1 MEERI
6 LYYLEDL
13 DTRRALGQ
21 SPRKLKPPPGFV
33 LPKRVSYFYFY
44 KTQKLMKVCPFR
56 HTEVMSPLE
65 LSAASNNFFVFNLEC
80 QEVTYEYYD
89 ASGYVM
95 VDPTYNIPVIVR
107 GPIKFID
114 V

>member
-21 SPRKLKPPPGFV
+21 LPRKLKLPTGFV
-33 LPKRVSYFYFY
+33 LPKRFTYFYFH
-44 KTQKLMKVCPFR
+44 KTQKLLKICPFC
-56 HTEVMSPLE
+56 HTEVMTPVE
-65 LSAASNNFFVFNLEC
+65 LSAASNNFFVFNLYC
-80 QEVTYEYYD
+80 QDVIYEYYS
-89 ASGYVM
+89 ASGYIM

-114 V
+114 

>member
-13 DTRRALGQ
+13 DARRELGQ
-21 SPRKLKPPPGFV
+21 PPRKLKLPQDFV
-33 LPKRVSYFYFY
+33 LPKRNTYFYFY
-44 KTQKLMKVCPFR
+44 KSQKLMKICPFC
-56 HTEVMSPLE
+56 HTEVMSPVE
-65 LSAASNNFFVFNLEC
+65 LSASSNNFFVFNLDC
-80 QEVTYEYYD
+80 QDVTYEYYD

-95 VDPTYNIPVIVR
+95 VDPTHSVPLIVR

-114 V
+114 

>member
-21 SPRKLKPPPGFV
+21 PPRKLKPPPGFI
-33 LPKRVSYFYFY
+33 LPKRFSYFYFH
-44 KTQKLMKVCPFR
+44 KTQKLMKVCPSL

-65 LSAASNNFFVFNLEC
+65 LSTASNNFFVFNLEC
-80 QEVTYEYYD
+80 QEVTYEYYS

-95 VDPTYNIPVIVR
+95 VDPTYNTPVIVR

>member
-21 SPRKLKPPPGFV
+21 PPRKLKPPPGFV
-33 LPKRVSYFYFY
+33 LPKRNTYFYFY
-44 KTQKLMKVCPFR
+44 KTRKLMKICPFC
-56 HTEVMSPLE
+56 HTEVMSPMILD
-65 LSAASNNFFVFNLEC
+65 AFSNNFFVFNLDC
-80 QEVTYEYYD
+80 QEVTYEYYA

-95 VDPTYNIPVIVR
+95 VDPTYSTPVIVR
-107 GPIKFID
+107 GPIKFIE
-114 V
+114 